1 MKALVM
7 TEYKKLEY
15 RDVPT
20 PQLTS
25 PTGVLVRIKAAAI
38 CGSDVHGFDGS
49 TGRRKPPVIMG
60 HEASGIIEEVGPLVK
75 NFAKGDRVT
84 FDSTI
89 WCGSCSFCQQGKVN
103 LCDNRRVLGVSCD
116 EYKQDGIFAEFALLE
131 ERILYKL
138 PDNLD
143 FIQAAMA
150 EPAGVAAHAISLAPP
165 ALGEDVAVVGTGLIG
180 LLILKLLRP
189 ITSGKIVALEP
200 DEARRKKALAC
211 GADYAFDPR
220 EPGLLDKIA
229 TITDSGMLDKVYEA
243 VGATGPINTAI
254 EVVKKGGSVVL
265 VGNVSPK
272 VELPLQKIVTR
283 QIRLQG
289 SCAISGEYPTVI
301 KLMASGRLVVD
312 DLISKTAPL
321 SEGQLWFDKLYNRE
335 DNLLKVVLLP

>member
-7 TEYKKLEY
+7 TEYKKLEFM
-15 RDVPT
+15 DVPK
-20 PQLTS
+20 PKITS
-25 PTGVLVRIKAAAI
+25 PTEVLVRIKAAAI

-49 TGRRKPPVIMG
+49 TGRRKPPIIMG
-60 HEASGIIEEVGPLVK
+60 HEASGVIEEVGSLVK

-89 WCGSCSFCQQGKVN
+89 WCGTCSFCQQGKVN
-103 LCDNRRVLGVSCD
+103 LCNNRKVLGVSCD
-116 EYKQDGIFAEFALLE
+116 EYKQDGIFAEYALIE
-131 ERILYKL
+131 ERILYRL
-138 PDNLD
+138 PEGLD

-150 EPAGVAAHAISLAPP
+150 EPTGVAAHAISLAPP
-165 ALGEDVAVVGTGLIG
+165 LLGEDVAVVGTGLIG

-189 ITSGKIVALEP
+189 ITSGIIVALET
-200 DEARRKKALAC
+200 DESRRAKALSC

-220 EPGLLDKIA
+220 NPDLLKKIA
-229 TITDSGMLDKVYEA
+229 DLTDGAMLDKVYEA
-243 VGATGPINTAI
+243 VGATAPINTALD
-254 EVVKKGGSVVL
+254 VVKKGGTVVL

-283 QIRLQG
+283 QIRMQG
-289 SCAISGEYPTVI
+289 SCAISGEYPAVI
-301 KLMASGRLVVD
+301 KLMASGKLVVD

-321 SEGQLWFDKLYNRE
+321 SEGQFWFDKLYNRE